1 VTQLPQFNLEAS
13 GLSFLGPF
21 EYNGKSYH
29 HDGNI
34 CDTNSIYA
42 KVLERATNKLPS
54 NTQNDRMLTPDEKEV
69 ERGYPLSKSLMTA
82 QIYSD
87 KEVNE
92 SNYPQCFDTT
102 FANLTN
108 DPPISLPSAYIG
120 DIEFN
125 DFACGEKTRDALELN
140 SNSDR

>member
-69 ERGYPLSKSLMTA
+69 ERGYP
-82 QIYSD
+82 
-87 KEVNE
+87 
-92 SNYPQCFDTT
+92 
-102 FANLTN
+102 
-108 DPPISLPSAYIG
+108 
-120 DIEFN
+120 
-125 DFACGEKTRDALELN
+125 
-140 SNSDR
+140 